1 MWIQIMQLTWI
12 GCQVIEFVLIGAPD
26 RVVKVVAMS
35 RVDDTQRFIRVV
47 LAEADDLAVVEGEAV
62 FPFREAEAP
71 ELNVDVLA
79 SLPGLFHCEEVGLG
93 HWDGAAVKVG
103 ARV

>member
-1 MWIQIMQLTWI
+1 MQLAWV
-12 GCQVIEFVLIGAPD
+12 GGQVVEFVLIGAPD

-35 RVDDTQRFIRVV
+35 RVDDAQRFIRVV
-47 LAEADDLAVVEGEAV
+47 LAETDDLAVVEGEAV

-79 SLPGLFHCEEVGLG
+79 SLVGFFHSEEGG
-93 HWDGAAVKVG
+93 RSQWDGAAVEVG
-103 ARV
+103 ARI

>member
-1 MWIQIMQLTWI
+1 MWIQIMQLAWVR
-12 GCQVIEFVLIGAPD
+12 GQVIEFVLICAPD
-26 RVVKVVAMS
+26 RVVKVVTMS
-35 RVDDTQRFIRVV
+35 RADDAQRFICVV
-47 LAEADDLAVVEGEAV
+47 LTEAHDLAVVEGEAV
-62 FPFREAEAP
+62 FPLREAEAP

-79 SLPGLFHCEEVGLG
+79 SLPGLFHSEEGGLS

>member
-1 MWIQIMQLTWI
+1 MRY
-12 GCQVIEFVLIGAPD
+12 FPAPEP
-26 RVVKVVAMS
+26 AMLRIWS
-35 RVDDTQRFIRVV
+35 PMP
-47 LAEADDLAVVEGEAV
+47 VVEGEAV
-62 FPFREAEAP
+62 FPLREAEAP

-79 SLPGLFHCEEVGLG
+79 SLPGLFHSEEGGLS

>member
-1 MWIQIMQLTWI
+1 MQLTWI

-26 RVVKVVAMS
+26 RVVKVVTMS
-35 RVDDTQRFIRVV
+35 RVDDAQRFIRVV

-103 ARV
+103 AWV

>member
-1 MWIQIMQLTWI
+1 
-12 GCQVIEFVLIGAPD
+12 
-26 RVVKVVAMS
+26 MS
-35 RVDDTQRFIRVV
+35 RIDNAQRFIRVV

-62 FPFREAEAP
+62 FPLREAEAP

-79 SLPGLFHCEEVGLG
+79 SLPGLFHSEEGGLS

-103 ARV
+103 ARM